1 MLATIHWLSLASQ
14 PLEAQLLVEKMLSII
29 DLLPLPVRASPLAL
43 PGQSPTGSHSEI
55 QGICNL
61 AAGCHSFP
69 GKNEASKYYEGLHLP
84 YSGKVQIWDKRAEEG
99 GWKIENV
106 PIFPSKSM

>member
-1 MLATIHWLSLASQ
+1 MPPPRVLATIYWLSLASQ

-29 DLLPLPVRASPLAL
+29 DLLPLPVSAAPLAL

-55 QGICNL
+55 QGICNP

-69 GKNEASKYYEGLHLP
+69 GKNEASTQEDAPSAGLYLSSKETAWGP
-84 YSGKVQIWDKRAEEG
+84 CSGYTVWPFAE
-99 GWKIENV
+99 
-106 PIFPSKSM
+106 P